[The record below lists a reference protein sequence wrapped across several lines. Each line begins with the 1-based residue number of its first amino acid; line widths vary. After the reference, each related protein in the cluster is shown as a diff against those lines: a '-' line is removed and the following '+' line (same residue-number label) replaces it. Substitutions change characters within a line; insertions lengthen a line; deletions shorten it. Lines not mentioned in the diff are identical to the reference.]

1 MLEFSII
8 EAIYI
13 IYMLRFF
20 KTKISINHPLEK
32 NIITANDYFKHPF
45 KSTLYE
51 SKICQFGKD
60 ASLLLGGYLI
70 LRSIFQKK
78 IKFNFYNKII
88 LALTFLFSLLNMNAF
103 FYLIPFFIFELIIIN
118 KNFFD

>member
-1 MLEFSII
+1 MLEYSLI

-32 NIITANDYFKHPF
+32 NIITINDYFIHPF

-70 LRSIFQKK
+70 FRYLFYKK
-78 IKFNFYNKII
+78 IKFNFYDKVVLFI
-88 LALTFLFSLLNMNAF
+88 TFLFSLLNMNAF
-103 FYLIPFFIFELIIIN
+103 VYLIPFYLFELLIMN
-118 KNFFD
+118 KNLND